1 MIVPTWFGFNTNP
14 STARVSYA
22 RCSNDRLVFPAFIF
36 SVLPRPFG
44 NIYGAFAGIA
54 TGAAIMA
61 YFAVSNATLAQQLPN
76 WPDTIRYLNTGLVA
90 LIINGLVFVVI
101 SLGTSVQRVRAMPR
115 GEQP

>member
-1 MIVPTWFGFNTNP
+1 M
-14 STARVSYA
+14 
-22 RCSNDRLVFPAFIF
+22 FPAFIF

-44 NIYGAFAGIA
+44 NKYGAFAGIA